1 MTPLRDRLQI
11 GQRAALELQVPEAVN
26 DSIIATIRSAP
37 PIKCFMGSR
46 SMVAYL
52 KALGGRPGGAA
63 LEYSCRPGSRGVM
76 GRRVDTRR
84 APGGRTVE
92 GEYWTNNN

>member
-1 MTPLRDRLQI
+1 
-11 GQRAALELQVPEAVN
+11 
-26 DSIIATIRSAP
+26 
-37 PIKCFMGSR
+37 
-46 SMVAYL
+46 MVAYL